1 MKTNKENQSLNKQVI
16 ERDTSNSISKTPR
29 LTAHDGVELEN
40 ATWIST
46 CHFSRIMRM
55 TSFVDYGRLDRGF
68 IEKSIL
74 IREFTEEINCPPTS
88 GSLSSQ

>member
-1 MKTNKENQSLNKQVI
+1 M
-16 ERDTSNSISKTPR
+16 
-29 LTAHDGVELEN
+29 AHDGVELQN

-88 GSLSSQ
+88 GSLSSQFPSFLGKLTDKFPFGNLSVNSRIKIDFSR